1 MTAETALARTECT
14 PWWWERVP
22 RPALPAATIPTE
34 CDVAIVGSGYTGLH
48 AALVTARAGRH
59 TVVFD
64 AEDAGFGCSTRNGGQ
79 ISTSVKPS
87 FAALARRHGEKRAFE
102 ILKEGQR
109 SLAFV
114 GDFVRSERI
123 ECDFGAVGRFHAAHN
138 PAQFEAL
145 ARGAAHQPRGLEV
158 PVHVVPRSEQH
169 AEIDTDAYHG
179 GVVYEAHASIDPAR
193 YHQGLLERVTAA
205 HAQIAARSPVT
216 AIERDGN
223 RFRVRAAGGTTR
235 AREVVVATNGY
246 SGVLLPWLRR
256 RLIPIGS
263 YMIAT
268 EPLPE
273 ALASK
278 LIPRNRIVSDTRKVV
293 FYYRLSPDRRRVLFG
308 GRVSVRETDP
318 AVSGPLL
325 RADLVK
331 IFPALAGV
339 GISHSWCGFV
349 AYTFDEL
356 AHVGV
361 HEGIRFAAG
370 YCGSGVGMAS
380 YLGMRVGQQVLGLA
394 EGRTAFDGL
403 PFATRP
409 FYGGNPW
416 FLAPAVRYYRLRD
429 RLPI

>member
-1 MTAETALARTECT
+1 MTAAPTPTFA

-22 RPALPAATIPTE
+22 RPVLPAAPIPRE

-59 TVVFD
+59 TLVFD

-87 FAALARRHGEKRAFE
+87 FAALAKRHGEKRAFE
-102 ILKEGQR
+102 IMKEGQR

-114 GDFVRSERI
+114 GDFVRNEAI
-123 ECDFGAVGRFHAAHN
+123 DCDFGVVGRFHAAHN
-138 PAQFEAL
+138 PAQYEAL
-145 ARGAAHQPRGLEV
+145 AKSVSAQPRGLEV
-158 PVHVVPRSEQH
+158 PAHIVPRAEQRS
-169 AEIDTDAYHG
+169 EIDTDAYHG

-205 HAQIAARSPVT
+205 QAQITARSPVI
-216 AIERDGN
+216 AIERDGD
-223 RFRVRAAGGTTR
+223 RFRVRSERGSTL

-246 SGVLLPWLRR
+246 SGALLPWLRR

-268 EPLPE
+268 EELP
-273 ALASK
+273 ATLTST

-293 FYYRLSPDRRRVLFG
+293 FYYRLSPDRRRILFG

-331 IFPALAGV
+331 IFPALAEV
-339 GISHSWCGFV
+339 RISHSWCGFV

-356 AHVGV
+356 AHLGI
-361 HEGIRFAAG
+361 HEGIRYAAG

-380 YLGMRVGQQVLGLA
+380 YLGMRLGQQALGLPD
-394 EGRTAFDGL
+394 GRTAFDGL

-409 FYGGNPW
+409 LYSGNPW